1 MIPPVVASDRG
12 TAQTACVVMHKR
24 GSRTTPWYTDC
35 EKNVLES
42 SVIEGENPVFEAKCG
57 LVVS

>member
-12 TAQTACVVMHKR
+12 LAQTTVVVTQR
-24 GSRTTPWYTDC
+24 WCCRTARLYFNC

-42 SVIEGENPVFEAKCG
+42 TAIAGDSPLFEAR
-57 LVVS
+57 